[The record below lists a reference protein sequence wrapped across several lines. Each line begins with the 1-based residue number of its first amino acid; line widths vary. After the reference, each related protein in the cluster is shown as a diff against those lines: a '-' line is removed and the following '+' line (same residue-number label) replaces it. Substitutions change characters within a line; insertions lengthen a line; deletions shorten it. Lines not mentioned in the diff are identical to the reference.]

1 MKSKFI
7 LLSALL
13 ISCII
18 NANSQSEMQ
27 PFQIQSQSAM
37 INYEHLGFKTSA
49 SKSEIT
55 QPETITSI
63 SPHDTVLIKTDTNY
77 IFPKG
82 YKTHLPQALIVPA
95 VLIAYGL
102 TTIQNH
108 GLFSSFQ
115 ARRDVLRWTKGKGS
129 NIDNYLIVAPY
140 LEFGALLLMKVKCNN
155 DLLNTFLLIAKS
167 ELLMLAITYPM
178 KYITAEERPYSYND
192 TDPGYSHTVKAN
204 PYAFQSMPSGHT
216 AEAFVAATIVYRE
229 YRHLSPWYG
238 IGAYALATTVGAF
251 RMINDQHWMSD
262 VFVGAGCG
270 ILSAN
275 IVYATHQHR
284 WGRNGVCITPAFD
297 GKNLGGAFVY
307 TFK

>member
-1 MKSKFI
+1 MKNKITI
-7 LLSALL
+7 LFAAM
-13 ISCII
+13 ISLVI
-18 NANSQSEMQ
+18 NVNSQSRVQPIEMRMETAALSNQ
-27 PFQIQSQSAM
+27 
-37 INYEHLGFKTSA
+37 YLGFKMSPARNNNLPTDLIT
-49 SKSEIT
+49 EI
-55 QPETITSI
+55 P
-63 SPHDTVLIKTDTNY
+63 PKDTVLIKVDTTY
-77 IFPKG
+77 KFPVG

-95 VLIAYGL
+95 ALIIYGL
-102 TTIQNH
+102 TTIHSH
-108 GLFSSFQ
+108 GLYSSFQ
-115 ARRDVLRWTKGKGS
+115 ARADILKMTHGKGN
-129 NIDNYLIVAPY
+129 NIDNYLVFAPY
-140 LEFGALLLMKVKCNN
+140 LEFGALLLLKVKCNN

-178 KYITAEERPYSYND
+178 KYLAGEERPYSYYN
-192 TDPGYSHTVKAN
+192 TDPNYVHTAKAN

-238 IGAYALATTVGAF
+238 VGAYVLATTVGAF

-284 WGRNGVCITPAFD
+284 WGRNGVCVTPTFD

-307 TFK
+307 SF

>member
-1 MKSKFI
+1 M
-7 LLSALL
+7 ALM
-13 ISCII
+13 ISLVI
-18 NANSQSEMQ
+18 NVNSQSGVQPIEMRMEPVALSNQ
-27 PFQIQSQSAM
+27 
-37 INYEHLGFKTSA
+37 YLGFKMTPSRNEDIPIDLI
-49 SKSEIT
+49 KEKT
-55 QPETITSI
+55 
-63 SPHDTVLIKTDTNY
+63 PHDTVLIKVDTGY
-77 IFPKG
+77 VFPVG

-95 VLIAYGL
+95 ALIIYGI
-102 TTIQNH
+102 TVIH
-108 GLFSSFQ
+108 GNGLYSSFK
-115 ARRDVLRWTKGKGS
+115 ARADILKMTHGKGN
-129 NIDNYLIVAPY
+129 NIDNYLVIAPY
-140 LEFGALLLMKVKCNN
+140 LEFGALLLLKVKCNS
-155 DLLNTFLLIAKS
+155 DFVNTFLLIAKS

-178 KYITAEERPYSYND
+178 KYIVGEERPYSYYN
-192 TDPGYSHTVKAN
+192 TDPNYVHSAKSS
-204 PYAFQSMPSGHT
+204 PSAFQSMPSGHT

-238 IGAYALATTVGAF
+238 VGAYVLASTVGAF

-284 WGRNGVCITPAFD
+284 WGRNGVCVTPMFD